1 MKLCLIFVAI
11 SITIWQLQIKVS
23 LLRHAKTYF
32 GPAASN
38 SLLSIF
44 VFYSRIPPFYMVH
57 KISWVNLIKING
69 LLMIKVWVSKFL
81 DFKSIYGERDKIF
94 ALPTLFAGISHL

>member
-1 MKLCLIFVAI
+1 
-11 SITIWQLQIKVS
+11 
-23 LLRHAKTYF
+23 
-32 GPAASN
+32 
-38 SLLSIF
+38 
-44 VFYSRIPPFYMVH
+44 MVH

-94 ALPTLFAGISHL
+94 ALLTLFAGISHL

>member
-1 MKLCLIFVAI
+1 MLKLILDQ
-11 SITIWQLQIKVS
+11 QLQTRCF
-23 LLRHAKTYF
+23 LFL
-32 GPAASN
+32 
-38 SLLSIF
+38 
-44 VFYSRIPPFYMVH
+44 YSTQAFRSFYMVH

-94 ALPTLFAGISHL
+94 ALLTLFAGISYL